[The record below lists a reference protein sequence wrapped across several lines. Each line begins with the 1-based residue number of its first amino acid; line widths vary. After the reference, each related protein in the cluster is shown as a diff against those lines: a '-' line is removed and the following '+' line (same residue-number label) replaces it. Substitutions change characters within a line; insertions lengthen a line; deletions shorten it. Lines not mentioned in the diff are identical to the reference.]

1 MLESNTVTEVFPL
14 NFGGGGVLPPEP
26 QPVVNIAA
34 RITQEVIREAIRALE
49 RADEVADF
57 IIPPGWRRFT
67 NTLDLGAGLPTY
79 LS

>member
-26 QPVVNIAA
+26 QLLVNIAA
-34 RITQEVIREAIRALE
+34 RITQEVTRDEIRALE

-57 IIPPGWRRFT
+57 IIPPGWRRLRILWT
-67 NTLDLGAGLPTY
+67 
-79 LS
+79 